1 MEITHYF
8 VARLT
13 QAADGE
19 IVASECEE
27 KLSAIGALTS
37 ARAYAN
43 EGRGA
48 IAFSQRGDLA
58 LGGSEPR
65 HIISGFGLMP
75 VNIEHFL
82 RDLVIS
88 RR

>member
-8 VARLT
+8 VVRLT
-13 QAADGE
+13 QTADGE
-19 IVASECEE
+19 IVAGECEE
-27 KLSAIGALTS
+27 KLSAMAALTS

-48 IAFSQRGDLA
+48 IAFSQRGDLP

-65 HIISGFGLMP
+65 HVIAGFGLMLT
-75 VNIEHFL
+75 NSEQFL
-82 RDLVIS
+82 RGLDIS
-88 RR
+88 SR

>member
-8 VARLT
+8 VVRLT
-13 QAADGE
+13 QTADGA

-27 KLSAIGALTS
+27 KLSAMAALTS
-37 ARAYAN
+37 ARAYAT

-48 IAFSQRGDLA
+48 IAFSQRGDLP

-65 HIISGFGLMP
+65 HIISAFGLMP
-75 VNIEHFL
+75 ANVEHFL
-82 RDLVIS
+82 RDLDIN

>member
-8 VARLT
+8 VVRVT
-13 QAADGE
+13 QSADGE

-27 KLSAIGALTS
+27 KLSAMAALTS

-48 IAFSQRGDLA
+48 IAFSQRGDLPF
-58 LGGSEPR
+58 GGPEPR
-65 HIISGFGLMP
+65 RVIAGFGILP
-75 VNIEHFL
+75 TNSEQFL
-82 RDLVIS
+82 RDLDIS